1 MYLRYEA
8 QYLTFS
14 RAVGKRDGAGQVCQF
29 SGVVTTGETKVQ
41 KQSFMENFLLRQK
54 EGIRICWMLL

>member
-1 MYLRYEA
+1 MKPN
-8 QYLTFS
+8 TS
-14 RAVGKRDGAGQVCQF
+14 HSPGQWANGMVLGRCCQF